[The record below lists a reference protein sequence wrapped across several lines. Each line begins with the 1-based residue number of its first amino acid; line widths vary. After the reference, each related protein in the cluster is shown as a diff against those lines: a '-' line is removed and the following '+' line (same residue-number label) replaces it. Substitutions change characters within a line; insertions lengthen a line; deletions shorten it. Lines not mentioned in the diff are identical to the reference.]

1 MPMMNELFV
10 EPYDIRD
17 GTVHAPTRPG
27 LGFTLRE
34 DALERFRYVPGP
46 EFVF

>member
-1 MPMMNELFV
+1 MPMMYELFK

-17 GTVHAPTRPG
+17 GIVHAPATPG
-27 LGFTLRE
+27 LGFTLRS
-34 DALERFRYVPGP
+34 DALDRFEYIPGP

>member
-1 MPMMNELFV
+1 MMHELFV
-10 EPYDIRD
+10 ERYDIRD
-17 GTVHAPTRPG
+17 GVVYAPTRPG

-34 DALERFRYVPGP
+34 DALDRFEYIPGP

>member
-1 MPMMNELFV
+1 MPMMNELFN

-17 GTVHAPTRPG
+17 GTVHAPRTPG
-27 LGFTLRE
+27 LGFTLR
-34 DALERFRYVPGP
+34 DDVFDRFEYVPGP